1 MCSLLPPVHPGEV
14 LAEEIEMR
22 GVTATELS
30 RALGVPQSRISNIL
44 RERTGITADT
54 ALRLGRWM
62 GTGPELWLNWQKQYE
77 LRRATIEVGDEIE
90 RVVIP
95 ASSTAH

>member
-1 MCSLLPPVHPGEV
+1 MLSLLPPVHPGEV
-14 LAEEIEMR
+14 LAEELEVR

-54 ALRLGRWM
+54 ALRLGRWT
-62 GTGPELWLNWQKQYE
+62 GTGPELWLNLQKQYE
-77 LRRATIEVGDEIE
+77 LRRAMIDVGTEIE
-90 RVVIP
+90 RVVTP
-95 ASSTAH
+95 AHNAAH

>member
-1 MCSLLPPVHPGEV
+1 MSLLPPVHPGDV
-14 LAEEIEMR
+14 LAEELEVR

-54 ALRLGRWM
+54 ALRLGRWS
-62 GTGPELWLNWQKQYE
+62 GTGPDLWLNLQKRYE
-77 LRRATIEVGDEIE
+77 LRKEMIEVGAEIE
-90 RVVIP
+90 RVVVP
-95 ASSTAH
+95 AHGA

>member
-1 MCSLLPPVHPGEV
+1 MSFLPPVHPGDV
-14 LAEEIEMR
+14 LAEELEVR

-54 ALRLGRWM
+54 ALRLGRWS
-62 GTGPELWLNWQKQYE
+62 GTGPDLWLNLQKRYE
-77 LRRATIEVGDEIE
+77 LRKAMIEVGAEIE
-90 RVVIP
+90 RVVVP
-95 ASSTAH
+95 AHNAWL